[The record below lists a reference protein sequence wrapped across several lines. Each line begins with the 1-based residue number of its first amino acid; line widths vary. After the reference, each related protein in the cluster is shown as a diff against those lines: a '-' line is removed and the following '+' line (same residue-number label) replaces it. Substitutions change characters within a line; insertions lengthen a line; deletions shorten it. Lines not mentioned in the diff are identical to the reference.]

1 MFGDKHS
8 KAPQFSKVIIF
19 FSLVIAAAICTMTIF
34 LEISETVSV
43 ALIGVWGAVL
53 TTTIIFYLRKSQAEN
68 TIKIYMGSY
77 KEILKLKKKY
87 GEDCDELINQMENG
101 MEDRI
106 GNTLNSSLD
115 EATTPIEL
123 EKPNIM

>member
-1 MFGDKHS
+1 
-8 KAPQFSKVIIF
+8 
-19 FSLVIAAAICTMTIF
+19 MTIF

-53 TTTIIFYLRKSQAEN
+53 TTTIVFYLRKSQAEN

-115 EATTPIEL
+115 EATAPIEL